1 MTPSS
6 EALHKTLQT
15 IMEDLLEATKA
26 SRTTVRLDMPAQN
39 LVLETVAAE
48 ATVSGVRPLKGGKNS
63 IKDLRNTVP
72 PVRWV
77 EENLQILVQED
88 CLTADLAPPPEL
100 IEHYGVK
107 AQMLAPVVENGRL
120 IGIISVHYTP
130 EPRHWSEKDIA
141 ALQDAAERI
150 EGEIS
155 IN

>member
-1 MTPSS
+1 MTAESNLP
-6 EALHKTLQT
+6 EVLQEV
-15 IMEDLLEATKA
+15 MEDLLKATDA

-39 LVLETVAAE
+39 LVLEKVAAE
-48 ATVSGVRPLKGGKNS
+48 ATACGVRPLKGDKS
-63 IKDLRNTVP
+63 IKDLRNAVP
-72 PVRWV
+72 PVRFV

-88 CLTADLAPPPEL
+88 CLTADLAPPSEL

-107 AQMLAPVVENGRL
+107 AQMLAPVVENGHL

-130 EPRHWSEKDIA
+130 EPRHWSEKDIV

-150 EGEIS
+150 ERELR